1 MNRPEGFIL
10 SYLINSLWQV
20 PLLYAAAWL
29 AARVVRPLGP
39 VIEHRIGVTALLLQ
53 ALVPAFSLVSLAS
66 LPNLLFL
73 IHSAQSNGRAHV
85 LVSVGAGFAN
95 ANLHLPTLLER
106 IVAFLYVCLCLY
118 FTARFIWRSV
128 ALVRVRREAMP
139 LPENS
144 KLSVLWKDFTNA
156 SGDKDVTLAISSRV
170 FSPATIGVF
179 RKLIL
184 LPAGMTSDLSDNDFH
199 TILAHEFAH
208 VRRRDFTWNLVYE
221 LVTLPIS
228 YHPIFW
234 LTRENAVETREMV
247 CDQAAARLIGPAN
260 YAHSLLRL
268 ATLVLASPPL
278 PATHAI
284 GIFDANA
291 FERRLMTLTQKP
303 QKVNGLKRA
312 FVVGACMVFGVGTC
326 GTALALRVQVD
337 QPVSAGSHVLAA
349 GQEGTPQKVP
359 AGVMAGNI
367 ESKVQPVYPPDA
379 KTKKIQG
386 AVILHAIIG
395 KDGKIDELTVISGP
409 KELQESAMDAVS
421 KWVYKPYLLNG
432 EPTEVET
439 TITINYSFG

>member
-1 MNRPEGFIL
+1 MSRPEGFIL
-10 SYLINSLWQV
+10 SYLINSFWQV
-20 PLLYAAAWL
+20 PLLYAAACL
-29 AARVVRPLGP
+29 AARIVRPLGP
-39 VIEHRIGVTALLLQ
+39 VIEHRIVVTALLLQ
-53 ALVPAFSLVSLAS
+53 ALLPACSLVSLAS
-66 LPNLLFL
+66 LPNLFFW
-73 IHSAQSNGRAHV
+73 IHSAQSSGTAHV

-95 ANLHLPTLLER
+95 ATLHLPTLLER
-106 IVAFLYVCLCLY
+106 IVAFLYVCTCLY

-144 KLSVLWKDFTNA
+144 KLTSMWKDFTDV
-156 SGDKDVTLAISSRV
+156 SGYKDVTLAISSRV

-184 LPAGMTSDLSDNDFH
+184 LPAGMTADLSEKDFY

-208 VRRRDFTWNLVYE
+208 VRRRDFAWNLVYE

-247 CDQAAARLIGPAN
+247 CDQAASQAVGPAN

-268 ATLVLASPPL
+268 ATLMLARPPL

-284 GIFDANA
+284 GIFDANT

-303 QKVNGLKRA
+303 EEVHGLKRA
-312 FVVGACMVFGVGTC
+312 LVISACLAFGVGTC

-337 QPVSAGSHVLAA
+337 QPASAGSHAMAA
-349 GQEGTPQKVP
+349 GQGTPLKVP
-359 AGVMAGNI
+359 AGVIAGNL
-367 ESKVQPVYPPDA
+367 ESRVLPVYPPDA
-379 KTKKIQG
+379 KTKHIQG
-386 AVILHAIIG
+386 SVILHANIG
-395 KDGKIDELTVISGP
+395 KDGKIDGLTVISGP

-439 TITINYSFG
+439 TITVTYSMG